1 MARVD
6 TADFISVTEASRLGV
21 SGLIKEAESGRERFV
36 LRNNKPVAVV
46 IGFEQYEEDQRQ
58 IEDIEDLA
66 LTFARIATSTDRRTS
81 LDEILDRFGY
91 SREELRALA
100 DED

>member
-1 MARVD
+1 MAKID
-6 TADFISVTEASRLGV
+6 TASFISVTEANKLGV
-21 SGLIKEAESGRERFV
+21 SGLIKEAEGGRERVV

-46 IGFEQYEEDQRQ
+46 IGFEHYEEDQRQ

-66 LTFARIATSTDRRTS
+66 LTFARIATSTDRRVS

-91 SREELRALA
+91 TREELRALA